1 MLFIINKSSTF
12 VANIQQMKP
21 ICLDLS
27 QCNGLGDLICA
38 TPTIKKLS
46 ESYGQKIT
54 ILSQMPELFK
64 MNPYVEK
71 SYKAAS
77 VDMDYFAI
85 HYIIHNS
92 FYLVGKKDERGIEM
106 KHNMMDIRQFHAI
119 HLGFMLG
126 QDEME
131 CYYKPTEED
140 ACTDGFSDKSTS
152 GTKRYIVIHPVNS
165 WPNRT
170 WSQENWIKLSEK
182 LVKLGYN
189 VVAVGKDSSETGFFN
204 VQKPVHE
211 MDNNITNLMNKT
223 SISQTWYLINNAAAV
238 ITMDSGILHL
248 AGTTDTPIIE
258 LGSPINPEFR
268 RPYRKTSKHIYV
280 RGACGLHCSSNMKYA
295 LEYWP
300 TIDSVQPLIG
310 CLEKKET
317 FECHPSVEQVIDAI
331 NNNL

>member
-21 ICLDLS
+21 VCLDLS

-77 VDMDYFAI
+77 VDMPYFSI
-85 HYIIHNS
+85 HYIIHSS

-119 HLGFMLG
+119 HLGFMLA
-126 QDEME
+126 QDELE
-131 CYYKPTEED
+131 CYYRPTEPKKNFIHE
-140 ACTDGFSDKSTS
+140 K
-152 GTKRYIVIHPVNS
+152 YIVIHPVNS

-170 WSQENWIKLSEK
+170 WSQDNW
-182 LVKLGYN
+182 VKLITSLTDMGYT

-204 VQKPVHE
+204 VDKPVHE
-211 MDNNITNLMNKT
+211 MGNNIINLMNQT
-223 SISQTWYLINNAAAV
+223 SISETWHLINNAAVV

-248 AGTTDTPIIE
+248 AGTTETPIIE

-300 TIDSVQPLIG
+300 TIDYVQPLIG

-317 FECHPSVEQVIDAI
+317 FECHPTVDKVIECI
-331 NNNL
+331 KVKI

>member
-1 MLFIINKSSTF
+1 
-12 VANIQQMKP
+12 MKP

-77 VDMDYFAI
+77 IDKDYFAI
-85 HYIIHNS
+85 HYIIHSS

-106 KHNMMDIRQFHAI
+106 KHNTMDIRQFHAI
-119 HLGFMLG
+119 HLGFMLKKN
-126 QDEME
+126 EMD
-131 CYYKPTEED
+131 CFYLPTEEED
-140 ACTDGFSDKSTS
+140 IAQYGLGSKSSS

-170 WSQENWIKLSEK
+170 WSEENWLKLSEK
-182 LVKLGYN
+182 LVKLGYD
-189 VVAVGKDSSETGFFN
+189 VVAIGKDSSETGFFN
-204 VQKPVHE
+204 VQKPVHN
-211 MDNNITNLMNKT
+211 MDNNIINLMNKT
-223 SISQTWYLINNAAAV
+223 SISQTWHLINNAAAV

-248 AGTTDTPIIE
+248 AGTTNTWIFE
-258 LGSPINPEFR
+258 LGSAIDPEFR
-268 RPYRKTSKHIYV
+268 TPYRKGMAEYKHYYIT
-280 RGACGLHCSSNMKYA
+280 GECTLHCCSNMKYA

-317 FECHPSVEQVIDAI
+317 FECHPSVERVISFI
-331 NNNL
+331 KTKI

>member
-1 MLFIINKSSTF
+1 
-12 VANIQQMKP
+12 MKP
-21 ICLDLS
+21 VCLDLS
-27 QCNGLGDLICA
+27 ECNGLGDLICA
-38 TPTIKKLS
+38 TPTIKKLHDAYERKLIVIS
-46 ESYGQKIT
+46 K
-54 ILSQMPELFK
+54 MPELFK

-71 SYKAAS
+71 SYKADS
-77 VDMDYFAI
+77 IDRDYFKAN
-85 HYIIHNS
+85 YIMHNS
-92 FYLVGKKDERGIEM
+92 FYLVGKKDERGVEM

-126 QDEME
+126 EDELE
-131 CYYKPTEED
+131 CFYQPIEPKKHFIHEKYV
-140 ACTDGFSDKSTS
+140 
-152 GTKRYIVIHPVNS
+152 VIHPVNS

-170 WSQENWIKLSEK
+170 WSQDNWLKLCIELIKY
-182 LVKLGYN
+182 GYK
-189 VVAVGKDSSETGFFN
+189 VVAVGKDSAETGFFN

-211 MDNNITNLMNKT
+211 MADNIINLMNQT
-223 SISQTWYLINNAAAV
+223 SISETWHLINDAAAV

-248 AGTTDTPIIE
+248 AGTTSTDIVE

-268 RPYRKTSKHIYV
+268 RPRRPEGKHIYV

-317 FECHPSVEQVIDAI
+317 FECHPSVAQVMHAI
-331 NNNL
+331 NSNI

>member
-1 MLFIINKSSTF
+1 
-12 VANIQQMKP
+12 MKRV
-21 ICLDLS
+21 CLNLEE
-27 QCNGLGDLICA
+27 CNGLGDLICA
-38 TPTIKKLS
+38 TPTIKKLHD
-46 ESYGQKIT
+46 SYQRNIT
-54 ILSQMPELFK
+54 VISKMPELFK
-64 MNPYVEK
+64 NNPHVEK
-71 SYKAAS
+71 SFKASS
-77 VDMDYFAI
+77 VDMK
-85 HYIIHNS
+85 YIQSNYIVHNS

-126 QDEME
+126 QDELE
-131 CYYKPTEED
+131 CYYRPIEPKKNFIHEKY
-140 ACTDGFSDKSTS
+140 A
-152 GTKRYIVIHPVNS
+152 VIHPVNS

-170 WSQENWIKLSEK
+170 WSQDNWIKLCEELIK
-182 LVKLGYN
+182 WGYT

-211 MDNNITNLMNKT
+211 MGNNIINLMNQT
-223 SISQTWYLINNAAAV
+223 SISETWHLINDAAVV

-248 AGTTDTPIIE
+248 AGTTETPIVE
-258 LGSPINPEFR
+258 LGSSINPEFR

-280 RGACGLHCSSNMKYA
+280 RGGCGLHCSSNMKYA

-317 FECHPSVEQVIDAI
+317 FECHPSVGQVIHAI
-331 NNNL
+331 NNNI

>member
-1 MLFIINKSSTF
+1 
-12 VANIQQMKP
+12 MKP
-21 ICLDLS
+21 VCLNLEE
-27 QCNGLGDLICA
+27 CNGLGDLICA

-54 ILSQMPELFK
+54 VLSKMPELFK

-71 SYKAAS
+71 SFKATS
-77 VDMDYFAI
+77 VDRDYFKAN
-85 HYIIHNS
+85 YIVHNS

-126 QDEME
+126 EDELE
-131 CYYKPTEED
+131 CYYKPTEPKKNFIHEKY
-140 ACTDGFSDKSTS
+140 A
-152 GTKRYIVIHPVNS
+152 VIHPVNS

-170 WSQENWIKLSEK
+170 WSQENWVKLSEELIK
-182 LVKLGYN
+182 WGYK

-211 MDNNITNLMNKT
+211 MGNNIINLMNQT
-223 SISQTWYLINNAAAV
+223 SISETWHLINDAAV
-238 ITMDSGILHL
+238 VVTMDSGILHL
-248 AGTTDTPIIE
+248 AGTTSTPIVE

-268 RPYRKTSKHIYV
+268 RPRRKTSKHVYV

-300 TIDSVQPLIG
+300 TIDYVQPLIG

-317 FECHPSVEQVIDAI
+317 FECHPSVAQVIHAI
-331 NNNL
+331 NTNL

>member
-1 MLFIINKSSTF
+1 
-12 VANIQQMKP
+12 MKP
-21 ICLDLS
+21 VCLNLEE
-27 QCNGLGDLICA
+27 CNGLGDLICA
-38 TPTIKKLS
+38 TPTIKKLHD
-46 ESYGQKIT
+46 SYQRKIT
-54 ILSQMPELFK
+54 IISKMPELFK
-64 MNPYVEK
+64 NNPYVEK
-71 SYKAAS
+71 SYKAS
-77 VDMDYFAI
+77 SIDMT
-85 HYIIHNS
+85 YIQSNYIVHNS

-126 QDEME
+126 QDELE
-131 CYYKPTEED
+131 CYYEPIEPKKNFIHEKY
-140 ACTDGFSDKSTS
+140 A
-152 GTKRYIVIHPVNS
+152 VIHPVNS

-170 WSQENWIKLSEK
+170 WSQDNWINLCEE
-182 LVKLGYN
+182 LIKLGYT

-211 MDNNITNLMNKT
+211 MGNNIINLMNQT
-223 SISQTWYLINNAAAV
+223 TISETWHLINNAAVV

-248 AGTTDTPIIE
+248 AGTTETPILE

-280 RGACGLHCSSNMKYA
+280 RGGCGLHCSSNMKYA

-300 TIDSVQPLIG
+300 TIDYVQPLIG

-317 FECHPSVEQVIDAI
+317 FECHPSVAQVIHAI
-331 NNNL
+331 NNNI